1 MQLENEASFV
11 ILRRGGVISVSFI
24 RVWASNKNTVFPE
37 VMCVVRLENSS
48 LFYQRDGRRSNVF
61 RDGVFVLDR
70 VCSCLAYS
78 ANSYI
83 SEPRV

>member
-1 MQLENEASFV
+1 M
-11 ILRRGGVISVSFI
+11 SFI

-48 LFYQRDGRRSNVF
+48 LFYQRDGRSNVF
-61 RDGVFVLDR
+61 RDGVFVLDG
-70 VCSCLAYS
+70 VCRCLAYS